1 MSQNAI
7 EILRNASDECG
18 AKYVLGKCF
27 KLSVI
32 SINDPPLEEEFQV
45 VLCDPNDVSTLK
57 NAYKKVLKEKP
68 EFSATLG
75 NAIQI
80 VGVQNIK

>member
-1 MSQNAI
+1 
-7 EILRNASDECG
+7 
-18 AKYVLGKCF
+18 
-27 KLSVI
+27 
-32 SINDPPLEEEFQV
+32 
-45 VLCDPNDVSTLK
+45 VSTLK